1 VQNNK
6 TAEHEASYI
15 RHSKSDE
22 LQYGANSERGKNID
36 VWLDQGTV
44 GAWRHRRMLSA
55 VDPLIKVYPSAKWL
69 TVGDSMFG
77 FEAHYLQEHGVDV
90 VASNI
95 TKGGFDEAVKRG
107 FIKKYSI
114 QNAEALTFA
123 DEEFDF
129 VLCKLSYHHF
139 PRPPVAFY
147 EMIRVARL
155 GIVLIEPNDR
165 YILDTPLQKILNNR
179 IFYWFLEKALGLK
192 EKRFDFE
199 HTGSYVFSISCREI
213 EKLALAIQ
221 CRMVAFKGFN
231 DYVSP
236 QDHFQPALKG
246 NSVFRRAKLLIK
258 LHDIAAKMKII
269 KYRNL
274 CAVVIKNDPSEE
286 LLKELNKAGYDMC
299 RFPIN
304 PYK

>member
-1 VQNNK
+1 MQNKMIN
-6 TAEHEASYI
+6 EYEASYI
-15 RHSKSDE
+15 RHIKSDE
-22 LQYGANSERGKNID
+22 SQYGASGERSQNIEI
-36 VWLDQGTV
+36 WLDQGTV
-44 GAWRHRRMLSA
+44 GAWRHRRILSA
-55 VDPLIKVYPSAKWL
+55 VDPFIKIYPSAKWL

-77 FEAHYLQEHGVDV
+77 FDAHYLYEHGIDV
-90 VASNI
+90 TASNI

-107 FIKKYSI
+107 FINKYSV
-114 QNAEALTFA
+114 QNAEALTFS
-123 DEEFDF
+123 DNEFDF

-139 PRPPVAFY
+139 PRPPIAFY
-147 EMIRVARL
+147 EMLRVARI

-179 IFYWFLEKALGLK
+179 FFYWFLEKTFGVK
-192 EKRFDFE
+192 ERRFDFE

-213 EKLALAIQ
+213 EKMAIAVQ

-236 QDHFQPALKG
+236 KDHFQPAIEG
-246 NSVFRRAKLLIK
+246 NAVFRRAKLLIG
-258 LHDIAAKMKII
+258 LHDLAAKMKII

-274 CAVVIKNDPSEE
+274 CAAVIKNDPPDV
-286 LLKELNKAGYDMC
+286 LVKELSGTGYKVC
-299 RFPIN
+299 HFPVN